1 MATQVSLVMWRA
13 VFSALGLL
21 VVATLVYTL
30 ATDGS
35 LFHPELVT
43 PRLIN
48 FRSYVHLH
56 KKWSSNIWTIHNL
69 LRPYLQAC
77 TCGLS
82 SYCGISSCACGSSL
96 QFHRQFGS
104 SGLSS
109 SFISSDDISAYGT
122 GLRCHKFNCWRG
134 RDGDARSHDS
144 QSLPSADSSFILSI
158 LFLCLCTATIIFLF
172 IVGHQKLHKLCMR
185 LSSQWLC
192 TQRLY

>member
-82 SYCGISSCACGSSL
+82 SYCG
-96 QFHRQFGS
+96 
-104 SGLSS
+104 
-109 SFISSDDISAYGT
+109 
-122 GLRCHKFNCWRG
+122 LRCHKFNCWRG